1 MDFKIITLGCKVNSY
16 ESQAMKEMLIRNGYE
31 ESVSKEA
38 DILIVNSCAVTH
50 VAEHK
55 SRQKVSSLAK
65 NNPNSIVIVCGCSS
79 QLHPDKMKDIDNVAI
94 VIGNNNHSDII
105 SLIEKFKSE
114 KKQIVEVDRNTR
126 LRTYQ
131 RLNISS
137 FSEKIRS
144 FVKIGDG
151 CNNFCSYCII
161 PYTRGNLRSRDKD
174 EILCEIKTLVSNG
187 YKEVVITGIDSASY
201 GIEFEDYKFNDLLE
215 DITKIE
221 NLKRLR
227 ISSIEA
233 SQMDERF
240 ISILKSNEVIT
251 PHLHI
256 PLQSGS
262 DTVLKRMRR
271 KYTCDQFYEKVKRIQ
286 DEIPLIALACDVI
299 VGFPGETEEEFME
312 TYNFIKKCN
321 FAFLHVFP
329 YSPREGTYAATMK
342 DQVKDHIKK
351 ERVARLINLGKELE
365 LNYKQKFVG
374 KEVKV
379 LIENYDKKKEKYH
392 GLTPNYLDVYLESDK
407 DLVNEIVTVTYKMEN
422 FD

>member
-94 VIGNNNHSDII
+94 VIGNNNHSEII
-105 SLIEKFKSE
+105 SLIERFKSE

-351 ERVARLINLGKELE
+351 ERVLRLINLGKELE

>member
-94 VIGNNNHSDII
+94 VIGNNNHSEII
-105 SLIEKFKSE
+105 SLIERFKSE

-392 GLTPNYLDVYLESDK
+392 GLTPNYLDIYLESDK

>member
-1 MDFKIITLGCKVNSY
+1 MNFKIITLGCKVNSY
-16 ESQAMKEMLIRNGYE
+16 ESQAMKEILIRNGYE

-94 VIGNNNHSDII
+94 VIGNNNHSEII

-114 KKQIVEVDRNTR
+114 KEQIVEVDRNTR

-240 ISILKSNEVIT
+240 INILKSNEVIT

>member
-94 VIGNNNHSDII
+94 VIGNNNHSEII
-105 SLIEKFKSE
+105 SLIERFKSE

-351 ERVARLINLGKELE
+351 ERVSRLINLGKELE

>member
-187 YKEVVITGIDSASY
+187 YKEVAITGIDSASY

>member
-94 VIGNNNHSDII
+94 VIGNNNHSEII

>member
-1 MDFKIITLGCKVNSY
+1 MNFKIITLGCKVNSY
-16 ESQAMKEMLIRNGYE
+16 ESQAMKEMLTRNGYE

-79 QLHPDKMKDIDNVAI
+79 QLHPNKMKDIDNVSI
-94 VIGNNNHSDII
+94 VIGNNNHSEII
-105 SLIEKFKSE
+105 SLIDRYKTD

-174 EILCEIKTLVSNG
+174 EILCEIKTLVNNG

-215 DITKIE
+215 DITKID

-240 ISILKSNEVIT
+240 INILKNNEVIT

-271 KYTCDQFYEKVKRIQ
+271 KYTCDEFYEKVKRIQ

-374 KEVKV
+374 KEVKG

>member
-94 VIGNNNHSDII
+94 VIGNNNHSEII
-105 SLIEKFKSE
+105 SLIERFKSE

>member
-351 ERVARLINLGKELE
+351 ERVLRLINLGKELE

-379 LIENYDKKKEKYH
+379 LIENYDKK
-392 GLTPNYLDVYLESDK
+392 
-407 DLVNEIVTVTYKMEN
+407 
-422 FD
+422 

>member
-1 MDFKIITLGCKVNSY
+1 MNFKIITLGCKVNSY
-16 ESQAMKEMLIRNGYE
+16 ESQAMKEILIRNGYE

-94 VIGNNNHSDII
+94 VIGNNNHSEII
-105 SLIEKFKSE
+105 SLIERFKSE

-342 DQVKDHIKK
+342 EQVKNHIKK